1 MKIKD
6 FFYFSR
12 RERNGILILLIILLL
27 SLLLPLSLPLLV
39 KKEQRDFSQF
49 DSLIEDIEKSMA
61 LGKQENLFEKQKK
74 TFYESFKNKTVRL
87 NPFPFNPNQLPI
99 EDWIRLGIPPR
110 LAATIKNYEA
120 KGGFFRK
127 KEDLKKIYGM
137 TEQMYSEL
145 EPYIIIPETT
155 NDKYPNKTSAI
166 GLKTSFPL
174 ALNSS
179 DSSDLIAINGI
190 GPVFAQRIIKY
201 RNALGGFHS
210 VQQLKEV
217 YGMDSTRYKLI
228 YPFVYIEN
236 EGVIKMNINTAS
248 EEILSKHP
256 YIRKNVA
263 KSIVAYRNQHGAY
276 QKESDLMNSYLI
288 DSVLYKKI
296 LPYIKT
302 E

>member
-1 MKIKD
+1 MNIKD
-6 FFYFSR
+6 FFYFSG

-39 KKEQRDFSQF
+39 KKEQRGFSQF
-49 DSLIEDIEKSMA
+49 DSLMEDIETSMA
-61 LGKQENLFEKQKK
+61 FGKQENQLEKQKK
-74 TFYESFKNKTVRL
+74 TFDKSFDNKSIRL

-99 EDWIRLGIPPR
+99 EEWLRLGIPPK

-137 TEQMYSEL
+137 SEQMYSEL
-145 EPYIIIPETT
+145 EAYIIIPETK
-155 NDKYPNKTSAI
+155 NDKNPNNTSAS

-190 GPVFAQRIIKY
+190 GPVFAQRIIRY
-201 RNALGGFHS
+201 RNALGGFYS

-217 YGMDSTRYKLI
+217 FGMDSLRYKLI
-228 YPFVYIEN
+228 CPFVYIEN
-236 EGVIKMNINTAS
+236 VAVIKMNINTAS

-276 QKESDLMNSYLI
+276 QKESDLMNSFLI

>member
-263 KSIVAYRNQHGAY
+263 KSIVAYRN
-276 QKESDLMNSYLI
+276 
-288 DSVLYKKI
+288 
-296 LPYIKT
+296 
-302 E
+302 